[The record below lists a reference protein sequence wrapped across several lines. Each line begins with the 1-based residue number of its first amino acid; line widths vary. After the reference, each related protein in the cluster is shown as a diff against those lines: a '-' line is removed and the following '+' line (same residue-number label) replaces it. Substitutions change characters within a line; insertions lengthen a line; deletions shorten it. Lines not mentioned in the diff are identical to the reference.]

1 MKSLKAYEV
10 LANYE
15 GLFELYRVTGD
26 RRYFEGLSNFLTN
39 LREQELMVHGS
50 MSNNE
55 YWFRGT
61 KNQTAVLEQS
71 TETCVTAQWMLLCN
85 EMLQLTG
92 ESKWADMLE
101 TSLYNALLGAM
112 TPDGHWWA
120 YFAYLNGERVPCQL
134 HHPGLGMV
142 CCVASGPRGLLL
154 TPQWAVMKSRDGIAV
169 NLYAEGAAKL
179 KLDNGVE
186 VELLQQTSY
195 PETGNVHISI
205 TPKTDSQFTL
215 SLRIPSWSKSTQLL
229 VNGQSHACEPGTYA
243 TINRVWT
250 KGNRVELALDLR
262 GRAIPAPSGAPEI
275 ALARGPVLLS
285 LDSRL
290 AKLDDRAVYVDRDR
304 DGYVSLRPVTPPSGI
319 WMAFEVPTR
328 TLQGPGTPRRSAS
341 IVLCDYASAGNLF
354 LDTNTFRTWLP
365 QPMQLSSALPKDIWK
380 LAYGRYRPRMPA
392 LPPEGAK

>member
-1 MKSLKAYEV
+1 MVIEEQCFGGHGGVQSTAILAEFALLYARTGDEQYLRTAKLIVEQWDRPSGLRLLSDALANKPPAEMKSLKAYEV

-26 RRYFEGLSNFLTN
+26 RRYLEGLSNFLTN

-92 ESKWADMLE
+92 EPKWADMLE

-112 TPDGHWWA
+112 TPEGHWWA

-154 TPQWAVMKSRDGIAV
+154 TPQWAVMKSRHGIAV
-169 NLYAEGAAKL
+169 NLYAEG
-179 KLDNGVE
+179 
-186 VELLQQTSY
+186 
-195 PETGNVHISI
+195 
-205 TPKTDSQFTL
+205 TP
-215 SLRIPSWSKSTQLL
+215 
-229 VNGQSHACEPGTYA
+229 G
-243 TINRVWT
+243 
-250 KGNRVELALDLR
+250 
-262 GRAIPAPSGAPEI
+262 
-275 ALARGPVLLS
+275 
-285 LDSRL
+285 
-290 AKLDDRAVYVDRDR
+290 
-304 DGYVSLRPVTPPSGI
+304 
-319 WMAFEVPTR
+319 
-328 TLQGPGTPRRSAS
+328 
-341 IVLCDYASAGNLF
+341 
-354 LDTNTFRTWLP
+354 
-365 QPMQLSSALPKDIWK
+365 
-380 LAYGRYRPRMPA
+380 
-392 LPPEGAK
+392 